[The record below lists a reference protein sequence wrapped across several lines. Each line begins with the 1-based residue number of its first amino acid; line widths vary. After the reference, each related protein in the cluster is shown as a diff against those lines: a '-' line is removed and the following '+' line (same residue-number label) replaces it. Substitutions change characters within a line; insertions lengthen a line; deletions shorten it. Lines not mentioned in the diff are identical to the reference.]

1 MDSRCNVSSGG
12 KIHLNTEATQVMVA
26 NVPSRQFA
34 DINVD
39 GGLIFYNKYMQFCK
53 MKLKY
58 IIVIESKLKRRSL
71 Y

>member
-1 MDSRCNVSSGG
+1 MDSRCIVSSGG
-12 KIHLNTEATQVMVA
+12 KIHLNTEATQVLVA

-39 GGLIFYNKYMQFCK
+39 GGLTFYSKYMQFCK

-58 IIVIESKLKRRSL
+58 IIVIQ
-71 Y
+71 